1 MNKKILAGLL
11 LIVVMFT
18 GCQLAVPEAASSK
31 GKDKLVGVFVTEEY
45 LDLYDFEAFAAE
57 NSNKLVEGE
66 SLVFDSEYEGK
77 VFATGSKEN
86 PSDIRFEDYDGVLFI
101 DASYEKDGERYSS
114 VGCSSQISQIHISVD
129 DKGRSIEGTV
139 FVKDKPI
146 IEVMMNPVYE
156 TESGEIYLMSGS
168 GMSMDNEYGS
178 SSMSMFLSESRTVR
192 EGSEETEESF
202 KVKVNFE
209 GALDVDHYVLK
220 QMNENDDQLIGQ
232 LIYQD
237 DIPESIEVMDDAA
250 YMILEKR
257 GVDHEGESFVER
269 TMINEEE
276 SFNVF
281 FFGESDFAESH
292 YIQLKRDGEAE

>member
-1 MNKKILAGLL
+1 MNKKILVGLL

-45 LDLYDFEAFAAE
+45 LDLYDFEAFASE

-66 SLVFDSEYEGK
+66 SVVFDSKYEGK
-77 VFATGSKEN
+77 VFASGNKEN
-86 PSDIRFEDYDGVLFI
+86 PSDIRFEDYKGVLFI

-114 VGCSSQISQIHISVD
+114 VGSSNQISQIHISVD

-139 FVKDKPI
+139 FVKEKPI
-146 IEVMMNPVYE
+146 IEVTMNPVYE
-156 TESGEIYLMSGS
+156 TEDGEIYLMSGS
-168 GMSMDNEYGS
+168 GMSMDNQYGK
-178 SSMSMFLSESRTVR
+178 SSMSMFLSETRTIR
-192 EGSEETEESF
+192 EGNEESEESF

-209 GALDVDHYVLK
+209 GVLDAERYVLK
-220 QMNENDDQLIGQ
+220 QMNANDDQLVSHV
-232 LIYQD
+232 IYKE
-237 DIPESIEVMDDAA
+237 DIPESVSVIDETA
-250 YMILEKR
+250 YMILEKH
-257 GVDHEGESFVER
+257 GKDHQGKPFVER

-292 YIQLKRDGEAE
+292 YIQLKQS